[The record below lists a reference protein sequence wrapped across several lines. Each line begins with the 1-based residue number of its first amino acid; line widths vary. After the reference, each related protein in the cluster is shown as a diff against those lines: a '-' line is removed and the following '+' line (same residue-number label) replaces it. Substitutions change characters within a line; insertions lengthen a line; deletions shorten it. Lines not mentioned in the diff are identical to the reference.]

1 MEIKS
6 FLVKSEIPDDQKLKK
21 SLGGNHKLWEE
32 IKKSLLSKYGILT
45 EEWKYYGEKSGWVLE
60 YLHKK
65 RNLFFF
71 VAHKKFFSIAFVFGD
86 KAVNTIEKS
95 DLPSNIIKEL
105 INAKK
110 YAEGRGIRIPV
121 KKKSDVDIIK
131 KLVSI
136 KIMN

>member
-45 EEWKYYGEKSGWVLE
+45 EEWKYYGQKSGWVLKN
-60 YLHKK
+60 YYKK
-65 RNLFFF
+65 RNLFFLVVNEKHFTITF
-71 VAHKKFFSIAFVFGD
+71 VLGD
-86 KAVNTIEKS
+86 KAVNSAEKS
-95 DLPSNIIKEL
+95 DLPKNIISEL
-105 INAKK
+105 LNATK
-110 YAEGRGIRIPV
+110 YAEGRSISIQV
-121 KKKSDVDIIK
+121 KNKSDVEIIK